1 VEKGA
6 RELRE
11 RERDREREG
20 GEGGERLPGLKRAE
34 RCEEL
39 SVAVATV
46 GCGQARF
53 EFISGTVRARC

>member
-1 VEKGA
+1 MEKGA

-11 RERDREREG
+11 RERDRERERG
-20 GEGGERLPGLKRAE
+20 GGGERLPGLKRAE

-46 GCGQARF
+46 GCGQTRF

>member
-1 VEKGA
+1 M
-6 RELRE
+6 
-11 RERDREREG
+11 REREG
-20 GEGGERLPGLKRAE
+20 EGRGGGGGERLPGLKRAE

-46 GCGQARF
+46 GCGQTRF

>member
-1 VEKGA
+1 MEKGA

-11 RERDREREG
+11 REREREG
-20 GEGGERLPGLKRAE
+20 EGGGGERLPGLKRAE

-46 GCGQARF
+46 GCGQTRF